1 MTLEAERIES
11 LPVAAASTD
20 WRRMVFIGFCVIAI
34 TFVGLGGWSAFAYLD
49 SAVVADGTVAVE
61 TSRKTIQHL
70 EGGIVSEIL
79 TRDGNII
86 HEGDVL
92 LRLDPTRS
100 EATDRTYR
108 EGLAIALAT
117 EARLSAQRDMRDK
130 VNFPEEVLS
139 QKDNP
144 QVAVAMRDNVSQFE
158 NRRESM
164 LRGIDILE
172 KQIAQAVHEIEQ
184 AIVEQK
190 TAQAQIDSIDLELPK
205 LRVLLA
211 KGLVPV
217 PRVTALERQLIQ
229 TKGQLD
235 SAKINTVKGR
245 DHIAEL
251 YARIDEAHQG
261 YRQEAATAITDVRKT
276 ISDAKQQLII
286 ANDAL
291 KRVEIKAPVTGT
303 VQQMRIFTIGG
314 VIKPGDPIL
323 DIVPLSDTLVV
334 RAKVMPVDIDR
345 IEPGMKV
352 DIRVP
357 QFMKFVIQPI
367 TGVVRSVSHDS
378 MTDTTPSA
386 SGQSTLPFFAVEVTV
401 DRASIPEDVG
411 GRLTAGMVVDAI
423 IHTQERTVLSYL
435 TAPLRNRLAKSMR
448 ER

>member
-1 MTLEAERIES
+1 MTMGAERIES
-11 LPVAAASTD
+11 LPVPAASTD
-20 WRRMVFIGFCVIAI
+20 WRAMVSIGFCVIAV

-49 SAVVADGTVAVE
+49 SAVVADGTVEVE
-61 TSRKTIQHL
+61 TSRKTLQHL
-70 EGGIVSEIL
+70 EGGIISEIL
-79 TRDGNII
+79 IRDGDIV

-100 EATDRTYR
+100 EATDRTFR
-108 EGLAIALAT
+108 QDLAIALAV
-117 EARLSAQRDMRDK
+117 EARLTAQREMRDK
-130 VNFPEEVLS
+130 VSFPEEVLS

-144 QVAVAMRDNVSQFE
+144 LVAVAMRDNESQFE

-164 LRGIDILE
+164 LRIIDILK
-172 KQIAQAVHEIEQ
+172 KQIAQADHDVEQ
-184 AIVEQK
+184 AIVDQK
-190 TAQAQIDSIDLELPK
+190 TAQAQIDSINIELPK
-205 LRVLLA
+205 LRVLLK

-217 PRVTALERQLIQ
+217 PRVTTLERQLIQ

-235 SAKINTVKGR
+235 SAKINAVKGD

-251 YARIDEAHQG
+251 HARVDEAHQD
-261 YRQEAATAITDVRKT
+261 YRQEAATAIPDVRKT
-276 ISDAKQQLII
+276 ISDAREQLVI
-286 ANDAL
+286 ASDAL

-314 VIKPGDPIL
+314 VIKPGDAIL
-323 DIVPLSDTLVV
+323 DIVPLSDSLVV
-334 RAKVMPVDIDR
+334 RAKVMPIDIDR
-345 IEPGMKV
+345 IEPGMRV

-357 QFMKFVIQPI
+357 QFMKFMIKPI
-367 TGVVRSVSHDS
+367 EGIVRSVSHDS
-378 MTDTTPSA
+378 MIDPTPSP

-401 DRASIPEDVG
+401 DRASIPEVVG
-411 GRLTAGMVVDAI
+411 GRLMAGMVVDAI